1 MNDTQSDSRTITES
15 DNPDPL
21 ATSEDVD
28 VLLQTTP
35 TLRPTLLLMG
45 MSIVVGFAA
54 IGFLLRNPTTVGG
67 DAQLTELVR
76 NAIAVLLL
84 LILIRLTIRI
94 FVLRRTRYVIRED
107 VLRREY
113 TLLYRHWAREVPIR
127 QLRGHEYSQSRIQ
140 TLLGYG
146 TIRMLTGGTN
156 QSLGFVE
163 FEDVPDPELVR
174 QYIRQL

>member
-1 MNDTQSDSRTITES
+1 MNDTQPDSRTVTES
-15 DNPDPL
+15 ADPDSS
-21 ATSEDVD
+21 ATNEDVD

-45 MSIVVGFAA
+45 VNIVVGFAA
-54 IGFLLRNPTTVGG
+54 IGFLLLNPTTVGG
-67 DAQLTELVR
+67 DAQLTELVTI
-76 NAIAVLLL
+76 AIVVLLL
-84 LILIRLTIRI
+84 LILIRLMIRI

-113 TLLYRHWAREVPIR
+113 TLLYRHRAREVPVR

-140 TLLGYG
+140 TMLGYG